1 MRVAADVELRSEI
14 EQLLYREA
22 WLLDQGRLDEWLGLF
37 TDDATY
43 WIPLQANQADPLTTS
58 SIVYDDRRLLE
69 VRVRQ
74 YQHPRAHPRVPAPR
88 TVHQVGNV
96 RVMEVEGRD
105 VRVGSTLVLVE
116 YRRERQR
123 VWGAVVEHRLR
134 RAAEGLRIAAKR
146 IDLVNSE
153 AELDGIVCLFSWGA
167 PTWPPIPPNAPR
179 PHNPRLRRP
188 LPNSRPPSIVTT
200 ALAWW
205 GSWFR

>member
-1 MRVAADVELRSEI
+1 MNAAVDIELRSEV
-14 EQLLYREA
+14 EQLLYHEA
-22 WLLDQGRLDEWLGLF
+22 WLLDRGRLDEWLALF

-43 WIPLQANQADPLTTS
+43 WIPLQADQADPLTTS

-74 YQHPRAHPRVPAPR
+74 FQHPRAHARLPAPR

-96 RVMEVEGRD
+96 QVLEAAASEL
-105 VRVGSTLVLVE
+105 RVGSTLILVE

-134 RAAEGLRIAAKR
+134 RTSGGLRIAAKR

-153 AELDGIVCLFSWGA
+153 AELDGIVCLF
-167 PTWPPIPPNAPR
+167 
-179 PHNPRLRRP
+179 
-188 LPNSRPPSIVTT
+188 
-200 ALAWW
+200 
-205 GSWFR
+205 

>member
-1 MRVAADVELRSEI
+1 MPAAVDIELCEI
-14 EQLLYREA
+14 EQFLYREA
-22 WLLDQGRLDEWLGLF
+22 WLLDHGRLDEWLGLF

-74 YQHPRAHPRVPAPR
+74 FQHPRAHARVPAPR

-96 RVMEVEGRD
+96 RVVEAGAHD
-105 VRVGSTLVLVE
+105 VRVGSTLVVVE

-123 VWGAVVEHRLR
+123 AWGALVEHRLR
-134 RAAEGLRIAAKR
+134 RSADGLRIAVKR

-153 AELDGIVCLFSWGA
+153 AELDGIVCLF
-167 PTWPPIPPNAPR
+167 
-179 PHNPRLRRP
+179 
-188 LPNSRPPSIVTT
+188 
-200 ALAWW
+200 
-205 GSWFR
+205 

>member
-1 MRVAADVELRSEI
+1 MPAAVDIELSSEI
-14 EQLLYREA
+14 EQFLYREA
-22 WLLDQGRLDEWLGLF
+22 WLLDHGRLDEWLGLF

-74 YQHPRAHPRVPAPR
+74 FQHPRAHARVPAPR

-96 RVMEVEGRD
+96 RVVEAGAHD
-105 VRVGSTLVLVE
+105 VRVGSTLVVVE

-123 VWGAVVEHRLR
+123 VWGALVEHRLR
-134 RAAEGLRIAAKR
+134 RSADGLRIAAKR

-153 AELDGIVCLFSWGA
+153 AELDGIVCLF
-167 PTWPPIPPNAPR
+167 
-179 PHNPRLRRP
+179 
-188 LPNSRPPSIVTT
+188 
-200 ALAWW
+200 
-205 GSWFR
+205 